1 MTTIEFQ
8 TRIDNGS
15 ILIPEQFRDQIKGS
29 ARVTVVIDENVTG
42 EAEDFIQ
49 YLMRNPLHIPDFKPM
64 TRDEIYDRN

>member
-15 ILIPEQFRDQIKGS
+15 ILIPEQFRERIKGI
-29 ARVTVVIDENVTG
+29 ARITVEIEEDAPGKE
-42 EAEDFIQ
+42 EDFIQ
-49 YLMRNPLHIPDFKPM
+49 YLMRNPLEIPDFKPM